1 MCLFKSRGR
10 ATYLL
15 GFATPG
21 WNLASILP
29 WWLFE
34 CLPVGCRWLFKCWR
48 VGFPISGVCMV
59 RDVASSPSLP
69 ENSKN
74 HLLFWLWRGL
84 LSPSGAVC
92 IIDCENSP
100 CNKWRE
106 GTEQIFG
113 IFGPNFQFGVCRS
126 DIYLIFSPEVHFQLG
141 CAGRSRRL
149 NLGSQSRLWEIQRKR
164 EPHNISNEEYL
175 DIIGQYRYL
184 TKYMCPNLT
193 LRQINISSSQLRGLI
208 YMVHSPI
215 SLMGWFHCCPYYKS
229 SKKMLKQDQVNCENA
244 HWGIF
249 TPEKFTPEK

>member
-1 MCLFKSRGR
+1 MYVQVLV
-10 ATYLL
+10 
-15 GFATPG
+15 GFATWG
-21 WNLASILP
+21 WISLP
-29 WWLFE
+29 FVRWWLFE
-34 CLPVGCRWLFKCWR
+34 CLPVGFRWLFKCWR
-48 VGFPISGVCMV
+48 VGFPISSVCRV
-59 RDVASSPSLP
+59 RDVASSLLP
-69 ENSKN
+69 FLPLPPPPQSKIPPKN

-84 LSPSGAVC
+84 SHWLLAAVC

-175 DIIGQYRYL
+175 DITGQYRYL
-184 TKYMCPNLT
+184 T
-193 LRQINISSSQLRGLI
+193 
-208 YMVHSPI
+208 
-215 SLMGWFHCCPYYKS
+215 
-229 SKKMLKQDQVNCENA
+229 
-244 HWGIF
+244 
-249 TPEKFTPEK
+249 